1 MNTRKTLNFRIVFV
15 GLVIVVLAPSLIAE
29 TLYVDSQNGSDT
41 NPGNKE
47 KPLLT
52 IGKAADIINGKKE
65 PGPTTIK
72 IGPGVYNLTKAVV
85 FENPRPYTKE
95 KRLTIEA
102 TILPDD
108 PNWKPILMPI
118 ILSTEDYPGDKYG
131 KYTYAFKIEV
141 NHITIRG
148 LKFLGNP
155 VPHNLHFPICRL
167 GQDKEDLIVTQCLF
181 VGDVDALPI
190 HVPILANGHELVVD
204 HCIFYKCKNSV
215 LFCDA
220 KGGKS
225 KKNAM
230 RYCIVDGN
238 YSTGVW
244 TYGTDEDFEFHHNI
258 ITRCLY
264 TWMRG
269 RGNQRKYK
277 INDCIITNNKYFSGY
292 GLRTG
297 EYTQTGKYIQTGPE
311 ITYEEKN
318 IIKDGKVV
326 LEKGQMTKDEALE
339 IPRNYLHPLP
349 GTLGYDLRA
358 GLFKKGK

>member
-1 MNTRKTLNFRIVFV
+1 MLSSR
-15 GLVIVVLAPSLIAE
+15 VVLIVLVLPLLISSVFAE
-29 TLYVDSQNGSDT
+29 TLYVDSRNGNDT
-41 NPGNKE
+41 NPGSKE
-47 KPLLT
+47 KPLRT
-52 IGKAADIINGKKE
+52 INQAAVITNSKTE
-65 PGPTTIK
+65 AGPTTIK
-72 IGPGVYNLTKAVV
+72 ISSGVYNLTERIV
-85 FENPRPYTKE
+85 FENTRLYTRKD
-95 KRLTIEA
+95 RLVIEA
-102 TILPDD
+102 TVLPDD
-108 PNWKPILMPI
+108 PQWKPTLMPI
-118 ILSTEDYPGDKYG
+118 ILSSEDYPGDKYG
-131 KYTYAFKIEV
+131 KYTYACKIEM
-141 NHITIRG
+141 NHVTIRG

-155 VPHNLHFPICRL
+155 VPHNMHFPICRL
-167 GQDKEDLIVTQCLF
+167 GQDKEDLVVTQCLF

-204 HCIFYKCKNSV
+204 HCVFYKCKNSV

-238 YSTGVW
+238 YSTGIW

-269 RGNQRKYK
+269 HGNQRKYK
-277 INDCIITNNKYFSGY
+277 INDCIITDNKYFSGY

-297 EYTQTGKYIQTGPE
+297 EYTQKEKYIQTGPE

-326 LEKGQMTKDEALE
+326 LEKGQMIKDETLE
-339 IPRNYLHPLP
+339 IPRNYLHPVP
-349 GTLGYDLRA
+349 GTLGSNLGA
-358 GLFKKGK
+358 GLFKKKQKEN